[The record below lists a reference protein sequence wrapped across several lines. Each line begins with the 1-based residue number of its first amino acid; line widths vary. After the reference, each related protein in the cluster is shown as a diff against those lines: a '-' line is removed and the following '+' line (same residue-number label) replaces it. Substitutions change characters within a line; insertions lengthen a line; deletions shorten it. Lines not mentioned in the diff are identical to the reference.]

1 MNVIKEFSRF
11 ANSYETLNRVQKDV
25 AKELISLLDRKEYR
39 DILDIGSGTGAIYRE
54 LLNQNI
60 SFKNFIALD
69 FSSNMLNL
77 HPSSSNIEKICL
89 DFNNKKS
96 FRKLLNYDLVISS
109 SALQWS
115 LDLDFTLREI
125 SYLSNHFYFA
135 IFTSNTFKSLHKVAN
150 IESPIYSKDRIYN
163 VLNRYYT
170 VTNSYTQEYKLYFND
185 VFEML
190 RYIKRSGVS
199 GGKKQLSMKDIKR
212 VVKKYPL
219 DYLEFEVLFIRAKPK
234 K

>member
-11 ANSYETLNRVQKDV
+11 ANSYETLNLVQKDV
-25 AKELISLLDRKEYR
+25 AKELILLLDRKEYR

-60 SFKNFIALD
+60 SFKEFIALD
-69 FSSNMLNL
+69 FSENMLKL
-77 HPSSSNIEKICL
+77 HPSSFNIKRLCL
-89 DFNNKKS
+89 DFNSKES
-96 FRKLLNYDLVISS
+96 FEKLSKYDLVISS

-125 SYLSNHFYFA
+125 SYLSDNFYFA
-135 IFTSNTFKSLHKVAN
+135 IFTSNTFRSLHKIAN
-150 IESPIYSKDRIYN
+150 IKSPIYSKDEIFN
-163 VLNRYYT
+163 ILNRYYT
-170 VTNSYTQEYKLYFND
+170 PTNSYTKEYKLYFND
-185 VFEML
+185 VFGML

-199 GGKKQLSMKDIKR
+199 GGKRQLSIKDIKR

-219 DYLEFEVLFIRAKPK
+219 DYLEFEVLFVRANPK
-234 K
+234 M